1 MWVWCY
7 LMSACLL
14 GSTGSK
20 TSSNECRKCSLDW
33 VLPVCP
39 SIKRLLNS
47 QNKIKRGVFIP
58 FYRIENWEYIVSSR
72 LHSKIQS
79 WQLNLA
85 YFNSKTIILF
95 LCLFILWQLSQF
107 FPLGHPLSH
116 PKPRSHSPSP
126 PCCPG
131 PWVIHT
137 CSLTTPF
144 PFIPPF
150 PPHFLTRLQQ
160 FWNKRITEFFKWL
173 GMVWVYCFEVACQTK
188 PKNDGYDN
196 CSCTRFSHLKKLS
209 CFKLLDIL

>member
-95 LCLFILWQLSQF
+95 LCLFILLQLSQF
-107 FPLGHPLSH
+107 FPLCHPLSH

-126 PCCPG
+126 PCCPC

-144 PFIPPF
+144 PFFPPF
-150 PPHFLTRLQQ
+150 PNPFPLAAVSL
-160 FWNKRITEFFKWL
+160 FPVSMSLVLFYSL
-173 GMVWVYCFEVACQTK
+173 VYFI
-188 PKNDGYDN
+188 
-196 CSCTRFSHLKKLS
+196 H
-209 CFKLLDIL
+209 